1 MSKLAGGGRSPD
13 LKDLEKR
20 LKDEPENLGLRVTVA
35 GAMREAG
42 RQEEAVELYRS
53 VAAAYRDQ
61 GRSQQA
67 IAVCRSI
74 LEIAPDDIRCHALL
88 ASLVAGH
95 KGRAARDTANVYGE
109 EMVLEVG
116 TPPPAEARD
125 KPPSI
130 PPTGRTPTP
139 PKVVAP
145 VATRIPRPPTAPP
158 AAARAGVSVPLPARN
173 TPSPRSSNRLDETP
187 LPVPMPYHVADPTTK
202 SLKKLSEVDLAA
214 TPDPDDLPVSE
225 DAKTRPGAEAN
236 TRSVKGIANA
246 ARRISSA
253 LSEPSEDLSAELDT
267 RQRPRIE
274 SDELDKIAHPPPTVP
289 VELAIV
295 DDDDDVATA
304 PPSITRDMRAR
315 TDDEPEPEED
325 DGVPTLSDE
334 DQDEPTHPRDTPLDL
349 MIRTENE
356 GPLGSAFFQPLPPDK
371 RDAVLARFHKKS
383 VKKGTTVI
391 RQGEVGHSLVV
402 VVRGQLDAR
411 LDRKGGSVELTA
423 IGTGEFVGE
432 GSLLARTPSPVQ
444 IVAAT
449 DCELLLLTPRD
460 FYEIAGAFPA
470 LWAELKDVAERR
482 KRELNARTASP

>member
-1 MSKLAGGGRSPD
+1 
-13 LKDLEKR
+13 
-20 LKDEPENLGLRVTVA
+20 
-35 GAMREAG
+35 
-42 RQEEAVELYRS
+42 
-53 VAAAYRDQ
+53 
-61 GRSQQA
+61 
-67 IAVCRSI
+67 
-74 LEIAPDDIRCHALL
+74 
-88 ASLVAGH
+88 
-95 KGRAARDTANVYGE
+95 
-109 EMVLEVG
+109 
-116 TPPPAEARD
+116 
-125 KPPSI
+125 
-130 PPTGRTPTP
+130 
-139 PKVVAP
+139 
-145 VATRIPRPPTAPP
+145 
-158 AAARAGVSVPLPARN
+158 
-173 TPSPRSSNRLDETP
+173 
-187 LPVPMPYHVADPTTK
+187 MPYHVADPTTK

-225 DAKTRPGAEAN
+225 DAKTRPGSEDG

-253 LSEPSEDLSAELDT
+253 LTNPEDLSAELDT

-289 VELAIV
+289 VELAII
-295 DDDDDVATA
+295 DDDDDIATA

-315 TDDEPEPEED
+315 TGDDDEED

-356 GPLGSAFFQPLPPDK
+356 GPLGSAFFQPLPLDK
-371 RDAVLARFHKKS
+371 RDVVLARFHKKS
-383 VKKGTTVI
+383 VKRGTTVI

-411 LDRKGGSVELTA
+411 VDRKGGPIELAA